1 MLDLGIDNS
10 QIYEIYKNRL
20 LDMSGR
26 NKLISFKLTI
36 KGIDLYDFIDFNVL
50 DILKGDTIHIN
61 QKGYLDKIKEKKFNI
76 TSYELDE
83 YDTAFRTYLKKLEK
97 LRKDND
103 GNYRE
108 SGKRS
113 LYMSYYFIAGKLH
126 GDNTIRVFAPLFL
139 IPVNVET
146 TMSSFKIKR
155 AEEDIVINRTIL
167 TAFMKTLK
175 GKIDLTSYEL
185 TEVDESV
192 LLDLVDKIETL
203 GVNIT
208 ENLEFKKFPSK
219 PLDVVTDKFN
229 VYNHLVL
236 SNIDVANVLFDDYEK
251 IGNDANQSIQNLLND
266 NIILNRESERIQA
279 EYNNIDLTNRELALI
294 SKLDTSQELAVYMAK
309 KSNNLVIYGPP
320 GTGKSETILNIISD
334 NVNNDK
340 KILVVSEKKAAVN
353 VLYNRLMEL
362 QKVAIMLDSSNIQ
375 LNTLK
380 EEMSKKLENIYV
392 NPELFDLHTSLIK
405 IEECYKHFNGIYDIL
420 NTEYNGRKISE
431 WYSEKKIE
439 DSELNFDIDI
449 ERIEYLVS
457 RNKEIRE
464 LFNIEYSKFMELLGK
479 IEDEELVKTYKS
491 VVLIEEKLEF
501 VKSLFEHN
509 IVAKDLIFELYD
521 VRDRE
526 DVFKKKF
533 DEMTEIKTRE
543 ISLLKEKKELPNV
556 ENKEKD
562 IKHLQDEIDRYNDL
576 IDSKTEIVGFF
587 DTLRSYVNNISNED
601 DLYNIINHGRNSCF
615 RTNHL
620 MLEYLNQ
627 IVYAYKEYFEL
638 NNGFFKR
645 VLNGSRSQE
654 VLKEIQSKQ
663 NSFMFEFDNIY
674 RVLVSEIT
682 ELNERRG
689 KKQLEYDR
697 SKKEID
703 EIIEKINDIEGKLK
717 EINIEK
723 ESLRLWVKTEF
734 TNLPNLSKISK
745 NGANLVVYLKDIN
758 SFIDV
763 VKRFREDRERLK
775 DLVVINDGLLGL
787 FNFLYKEKILGV
799 RDSKELLWK
808 IYLEIHIDKIGLLYE
823 DELQDIRTYESVQ
836 NKYMDFEKSYFKNT
850 RKDIL
855 SKVIAKRNQW
865 NKPDDYTIK
874 ERNFKKDLTLKK
886 RNIKLRQFMSMYF
899 EVIQDYFPIILATPD
914 AVSKYLPLIKDT
926 FDIIIFDEASQLVI
940 ENALPSIYR
949 GQKIIVVGDDKQ
961 LKPSAFFKASLDI
974 EEEIGMTSDEKMSVD
989 EMLFLPD
996 SLTLLSLLDITKGKY
1011 NSVSLLFHYRSK
1023 FAELIDFSNA
1033 VFYKGQLK
1041 LAPNVLRNSVNDSI
1055 TRIKVNG
1062 EWYNQTNEVEA
1073 EKVVSLLK
1081 KIFKER
1087 KEGETIG
1094 IITFNAKQKTC
1105 IEDAIDRE
1113 MSSNSTFRTEYL
1125 KESNRIS
1132 DFEDKSIFVKNIENV
1147 QGDERDIIIFS
1158 VGYAYDSRGRLPVA
1172 FGPLSQEGGENRL
1185 NVAVSRAKKKVYLVT
1200 SFEPE
1205 ELNVDNT
1212 KHEGAKIFKDYLQYA
1227 KYVSEKS
1234 STDANTLLNKYRG
1247 AELIENQSFDSPF
1260 EEQVYKALVDM
1271 GYTVDTQIGCYG
1283 FRIDMAIYDEK
1294 KGKYVLGIDCDGAT
1308 YHSSKKAKDRDI
1320 ARQAFLES
1328 RGWKIYRI
1336 WSTSWW
1342 KEQKYVLEKLQTV
1355 IDNALL

>member
-1 MLDLGIDNS
+1 MGIDNS
-10 QIYEIYKNRL
+10 QVYEIYKNRL

-26 NKLISFKLTI
+26 NKLISFKLTT
-36 KGIDLYDFIDFNVL
+36 KGVDLFDFYDFNIL
-50 DILKGDTIHIN
+50 DILNGQTIHIN
-61 QKGYLDKIKEKKFNI
+61 QKAYLERLRQRK
-76 TSYELDE
+76 SYVSQYELDE
-83 YDTAFRTYLKKLEK
+83 YEDDFSGYLKKLEK

-103 GNYRE
+103 AHYRE

-113 LYMSYYFIAGKLH
+113 LYMSYYFLAGKLH
-126 GDNTIRVFAPLFL
+126 GDNTIKVFAPLFL
-139 IPVNVET
+139 IPIEIET
-146 TMSSFKIKR
+146 TMSSFKLKK
-155 AEEDIVINRTIL
+155 ADEDIVVNRTIL
-167 TAFMKTLK
+167 IAFMKTLK
-175 GKIDLTSYEL
+175 GKIDLNSYEL
-185 TEVDESV
+185 NEVNEKV
-192 LLDLVDKIETL
+192 LLDLIGKIEEL
-203 GVNIT
+203 GIDIKR
-208 ENLEFKKFPSK
+208 NLDFSKFPSK
-219 PLDVVTDKFN
+219 PLEVVTDKFN

-236 SNIDVANVLFDDYEK
+236 SNIDVSNVLFDDYEK
-251 IGNDANQSIQNLLND
+251 IGNDSNESIRNLLND
-266 NIILNRESERIQA
+266 NVVLNRDSDRIQA

-334 NVNNDK
+334 NVNSGK
-340 KILVVSEKKAAVN
+340 RMLVVSEKKAAVN

-380 EEMSKKLENIYV
+380 QEMAEKLESIYV
-392 NPELFDLHTSLIK
+392 NPEKFNLETSLDK
-405 IEECYKHFNGIYDIL
+405 IEECYNHFNGIYDIL
-420 NTEYNGRKISE
+420 NTEYNGRKIAD

-439 DSELNFDIDI
+439 DSDLNFDIDI

-464 LFNIEYSKFMELLGK
+464 LFNIEYSKFMELLEK
-479 IEDEELVKTYKS
+479 VEDAELVKTYKS
-491 VVLIEEKLEF
+491 VILTEEKLDF
-501 VKSLFEHN
+501 VKSLFEYN

-526 DVFKKKF
+526 EVFRQKF
-533 DEMTEIKTRE
+533 DEMAQVKTRE
-543 ISLLKEKKELPNV
+543 NDLINEKRELPNL
-556 ENKEKD
+556 ENKKKD
-562 IKHLQDEIDRYNDL
+562 ATHLRDEIDKFDDL
-576 IDSKTEIVGFF
+576 LSHKTELIGFY
-587 DTLRSYVNNISNED
+587 DTLCSYVNNVNNENDVSN
-601 DLYNIINHGRNSCF
+601 LINYGRNSCF
-615 RTNHL
+615 RSNHL

-627 IVYAYKEYFEL
+627 IVHSYNSYFEL
-638 NNGFFKR
+638 NSNLFKKMF
-645 VLNGSRSQE
+645 NGSKSQE
-654 VLKEIQSKQ
+654 VLNDIQSKKQ
-663 NSFMFEFDNIY
+663 SFMFEYNTIRTGLNSEVQEINEKKTKTQSAY
-674 RVLVSEIT
+674 ENCNKEISEIVT
-682 ELNERRG
+682 KL
-689 KKQLEYDR
+689 
-697 SKKEID
+697 
-703 EIIEKINDIEGKLK
+703 NDIEEKL
-717 EINIEK
+717 NVVNTEK
-723 ESLRLWVKTEF
+723 ESLRLWVKKEF
-734 TNLPNLSKISK
+734 ANLPNLSKISK

-758 SFIDV
+758 SFIEV
-763 VKRFREDRERLK
+763 VKSFREDRERLK
-775 DLVVINDGLLGL
+775 DLVVINNGLLGL
-787 FNFLYKEKILGV
+787 YHFLYKENILGV
-799 RDSKELLWK
+799 RGSKELLWK
-808 IYLEIHIDKIGLLYE
+808 IYLELHIEKIGIQYE
-823 DELQDIRTYESVQ
+823 DELQNIRTYEEVQ
-836 NKYMDFEKSYFKNT
+836 NKYSDFEGSYFRNT
-850 RKDIL
+850 RKNIL
-855 SKVIAKRNQW
+855 SKVIDKRNYW
-865 NKPDDYTIK
+865 NKPDEYAIK

-886 RNIKLRQFMSMYF
+886 RNIKLRQFMSLYF
-899 EVIQDYFPIILATPD
+899 EVIQDYFPIILATPE

-961 LKPSAFFKASLDI
+961 LKPSAFFKASMDI
-974 EEEIGMTSDEKMSVD
+974 EEEIGMTSEEKLSVD
-989 EMLFLPD
+989 DMLFLPD

-1062 EWYNQTNEVEA
+1062 SWYNQTNEEEA

-1081 KIFKER
+1081 KIFRER
-1087 KEGETIG
+1087 KENETIG

-1105 IEDAIDRE
+1105 IEEAIDRE
-1113 MSSNSTFRTEYL
+1113 VDSNSSFRTEYL

-1158 VGYAYDSRGRLPVA
+1158 VGYAYDSRGKLPAA

-1212 KHEGAKIFKDYLQYA
+1212 KHEGAKIFKDYLLYA
-1227 KYVSEKS
+1227 KYISDKS
-1234 STDANTLLNKYRG
+1234 SVDANTLLNKYRG
-1247 AELIENQSFDSPF
+1247 AEMIENQSFDSPF
-1260 EEQVYKALVDM
+1260 EEQVYKALTDL

-1283 FRIDMAIYDEK
+1283 FRIDMAIYDEN
-1294 KGKYVLGIDCDGAT
+1294 KGKYVLGIECDGAT

-1328 RGWKIYRI
+1328 RGWKIHRI

-1342 KEQKYVLEKLQTV
+1342 KEQKYVLEKLQAV
-1355 IDNALL
+1355 IEENLK